1 MRKYTKNIEI
11 LNRTENT
18 IETNKS
24 KYDNAESYKKMIS
37 LIDYTSLDVAD
48 TNIKIRNMVDYVNN
62 FKTLNPSVP
71 NIAGICTYPTFISLI
86 KQSLSAK
93 GVNIISVAGSF
104 PSSQTIPKVKYLE
117 VESCINDGA
126 NEIDIVL
133 PVGKFLEGNYKGA
146 FEEIS
151 FIKSLCR
158 ERKLKIILEID
169 ALKDCNSIYNAS
181 MLAMDAG
188 ADFLKTSTGKF
199 PRDDENFESRIL
211 IMCDAIQDFKLK
223 EGNSVGIKPAGKIKT
238 AAQVLRIYTL
248 ISETLGVKYQTNR
261 VFRIGTS
268 GLINSLLEEIN
279 SNKNA

>member
-1 MRKYTKNIEI
+1 
-11 LNRTENT
+11 
-18 IETNKS
+18 
-24 KYDNAESYKKMIS
+24 
-37 LIDYTSLDVAD
+37 
-48 TNIKIRNMVDYVNN
+48 
-62 FKTLNPSVP
+62 
-71 NIAGICTYPTFISLI
+71 
-86 KQSLSAK
+86 
-93 GVNIISVAGSF
+93 
-104 PSSQTIPKVKYLE
+104 
-117 VESCINDGA
+117 
-126 NEIDIVL
+126 
-133 PVGKFLEGNYKGA
+133 
-146 FEEIS
+146 
-151 FIKSLCR
+151 
-158 ERKLKIILEID
+158 
-169 ALKDCNSIYNAS
+169 